1 MRDNKMNTDAEDAG
15 RKLDFHAAKLVAAYV
30 LNNSVAPGDLPGLIT
45 VVNVALSDLVA
56 KAPKPIA
63 AEPAR
68 PTQAQV
74 RNSITPDA
82 LISFLDGKPYKVLR
96 RHLSVHGLTPM
107 SYCARFGLPANY
119 PMVAPSYSER
129 RAAISAQMQLGKYK
143 RS

>member
-1 MRDNKMNTDAEDAG
+1 MNADAEDTG
-15 RKLDFHAAKLVAAYV
+15 RKLAFHAAKLVAAYV
-30 LNNSVAPGDLPGLIT
+30 SNNSVVTGDLPGLIT
-45 VVNVALSDLVA
+45 VLNVALSDLVA
-56 KAPKPIA
+56 KVPVPIV
-63 AEPAR
+63 AEPTR
-68 PTQAQV
+68 PTQDQV

-107 SYCARFGLPANY
+107 SYCTRFGLPPNY

-129 RAAISAQMQLGKYK
+129 RAAISTQMHLGKYK